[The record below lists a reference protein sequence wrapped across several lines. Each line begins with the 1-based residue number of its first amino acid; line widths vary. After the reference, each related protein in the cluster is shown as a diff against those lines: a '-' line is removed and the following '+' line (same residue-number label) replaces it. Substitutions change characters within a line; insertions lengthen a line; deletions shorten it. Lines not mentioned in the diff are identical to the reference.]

1 MPPGG
6 GGLYYFSTYLTV
18 ESDEYARFQMM
29 LNDEVLC
36 SPVGDHD
43 EGNDFSLP
51 QGTCSATTD
60 VSEGINILTT
70 LPF

>member
-60 VSEGINILTT
+60 VSESINILTT